1 MSGGGQRRTYMC
13 ACGWGTKDSVRASEM
28 KLKLH
33 KKVCELARM
42 ANWGGRPFEA
52 VNGLNGIVQG
62 RNGPRHE
69 PVIANN
75 MILDGVHFHNIIP
88 GVDAFY
94 YNQETIRQREERE
107 QKQ

>member
-52 VNGLNGIVQG
+52 VNGINGIVQG
-62 RNGPRHE
+62 RNGPRHQ
-69 PVIANN
+69 PLMANN
-75 MILDGVHFHNIIP
+75 MIVNGAGFQNVIP
-88 GVDAFY
+88 LEEAMR
-94 YNQETIRQREERE
+94 YNQEAIRQREE

>member
-13 ACGWGTKDSVRASEM
+13 ACGWGTKDSVRASDM

-42 ANWGGRPFEA
+42 NEWGDRPFNA
-52 VNGLNGIVQG
+52 DLNGLNGIVQG
-62 RNGPRHE
+62 RNGPRHQ
-69 PVIANN
+69 PLVANN
-75 MILDGVHFHNIIP
+75 MVLDGLGFQNVIP
-88 GVDAFY
+88 FDEAIRIR
-94 YNQETIRQREERE
+94 QQAIRQREE